1 MIRLGTSQVFAFVHE
16 WSLEIEEEEELVA
29 KAGRSNLS
37 TGTNFSSE
45 NEIGNGGL
53 LKLTRLPSYAN
64 WRVRA
69 TFAIAYV
76 TPRKL

>member
-1 MIRLGTSQVFAFVHE
+1 MIRLGTSQVFTFVHE
-16 WSLEIEEEEELVA
+16 WSLETEEEEELVA

>member
-1 MIRLGTSQVFAFVHE
+1 MIRLGTSQVFMFVHE
-16 WSLEIEEEEELVA
+16 WSLETEEEEELVA

>member
-16 WSLEIEEEEELVA
+16 WSLETEEEELVA

>member
-16 WSLEIEEEEELVA
+16 WSLETEEEEELVA

>member
-1 MIRLGTSQVFAFVHE
+1 MIRLGTSQVFTFVHE
-16 WSLEIEEEEELVA
+16 WSLETEEEELVA

>member
-1 MIRLGTSQVFAFVHE
+1 MSRPKFIHGPSFDE
-16 WSLEIEEEEELVA
+16 EEEEEELAA

-64 WRVRA
+64 
-69 TFAIAYV
+69 
-76 TPRKL
+76 